1 MLLCAGRGVRFR
13 PVSEEIPKP
22 LFPFLNV
29 PLVEIHLRRLQEAG
43 IAEVGVNLHHL
54 GGQIERHLRD
64 RAADLPEPLFFD
76 EPRILGTAGALANA
90 AGWLSGVDFFVV
102 NADTAIE
109 PDFAALLARHRETR
123 RAATLLLAENRD
135 PDRYT
140 PLQTEG
146 DRVTGFGRKCERPL
160 MYTGVCVLAPRVLS
174 EIDAGER
181 SLVADLWQPLL
192 EARKEEIGWLLHD
205 GSFSDLGRPRDF
217 LGATLEVLCRGG
229 PFPKGSG
236 GFDRKS
242 RVLSFDPPRDFKAQ
256 TSVLGRSR
264 IERGARLS
272 ESVVWE
278 GVVLDAG
285 ARVTRCLVAG
295 GRVPRGARYED
306 VLLWKGDDG
315 MANAY
320 PL

>member
-29 PLVEIHLRRLQEAG
+29 PLVEIHLRRLREAG

-64 RAADLPEPLFFD
+64 RAANLPEPLFFD

-90 AGWLSGVDFFVV
+90 AGWLSGGDFFVV

-109 PDFAALLARHRETR
+109 PDFASLLAQHRETG
-123 RAATLLLAENRD
+123 RAATLLVAENQD

-174 EIDAGER
+174 EIGAGER

-192 EARKEEIGWLLHD
+192 EAGKEEIGWLLHD
-205 GSFSDLGRPRDF
+205 GPFSDLGRPRDF
-217 LGATLEVLCRGG
+217 LRSALEVLRRGG
-229 PFPKGSG
+229 PFPRGSG
-236 GFDRKS
+236 VFDRKS
-242 RVLSFDPPRDFKAQ
+242 EVLSFDPPRDFEAQ
-256 TSVLGRSR
+256 TSVFGRSR
-264 IERGARLS
+264 IEGGARLS

-278 GVVLDAG
+278 GVEFGAG

-295 GRVPRGARYED
+295 GRVPPGVRYED